1 MTNIKDLQKAIEEL
15 SSIISMETYD
25 GTSTLGDIDE
35 ISSSVQETIKKLTKI
50 YDRESKPLKKTVR
63 RRLISAIK
71 DYYWKNRTHFNYPA
85 PNYLSKDKI
94 WGIAD
99 ELSRHDDKAG
109 YEFFGWYLEELNE
122 CESKWSW
129 NNDRS
134 VYPKQDA
141 FFRDVV
147 RELLK

>member
-71 DYYWKNRTHFNYPA
+71 DYYLKNRTHFNYPA

-129 NNDRS
+129 NNDCNT
-134 VYPKQDA
+134 YPKQDA

-147 RELLK
+147 KELLK